1 MAGTTRAVR
10 LTSAGLVLGVASVA
24 MLVLAY
30 AFGYPAFASIGLAGI
45 IVLASVVPLAARH
58 SPVEI
63 GREIYPVRVT
73 RGEIA
78 VGLLTVRNGSTAW
91 GQRLS
96 ALERLGGRD
105 IPVRI
110 GRLPPRG
117 AVEIRYPLPT
127 GRRGVIEVG
136 PLRWDRTDPLGLIG
150 RRSALPGTATL
161 HVHPAVHRFPLGAA
175 ARNVH
180 GDQVRTD
187 LAPEGSVTFHTLREY
202 VPGDDLRRIH
212 WRASAHRDVLMVRQ
226 FIDVTPPRSTV
237 LLITDAELYASP
249 DDFEEAV
256 DVAASATI
264 GAIRSG
270 EAVALWTTGGL
281 RLTGNGGPE
290 DAMTFL
296 DRLATVG
303 WDPTP
308 RDKRA
313 GTGLRGTLD
322 RLEHAD
328 RGGTLVI
335 AGGRPEMGELG
346 ALSTIARHFGLA
358 VLARIGPAQERG
370 PGSGLTVIDAPT
382 AAEVCE
388 RWARLAPTL
397 SRGGAR

>member
-1 MAGTTRAVR
+1 MAGSSEFPGAGAGHDIGARSGGNTGVSGASGAEPSGTGTGTAATAAAATAAAPTAAATATATATAATGAGPATAAVSTDDNATPADAATTRSIR
-10 LTSAGLVLGVASVA
+10 LTPAGLTLGIASVA
-24 MLVLAY
+24 FLVLAY
-30 AFGYPAFASIGLAGI
+30 AFGYPAFASIGLAGLV
-45 IVLASVVPLAARH
+45 VLAFVVPLAARH
-58 SPVEI
+58 APVEI

-73 RGEIA
+73 RGEVA

-96 ALERLGGRD
+96 ALERLGDRD

-110 GRLPPRG
+110 GQLPPRG

-127 GRRGVIEVG
+127 HRRGVIEVG

-175 ARNVH
+175 ARNAH
-180 GDQVRTD
+180 GDQARTD
-187 LAPEGSVTFHTLREY
+187 LAPEGSLTFHTLRDY

-256 DVAASATI
+256 DVAASAAV

-290 DAMTFL
+290 DAMLFL
-296 DRLATVG
+296 DRLSTVG
-303 WDPTP
+303 WDAT
-308 RDKRA
+308 
-313 GTGLRGTLD
+313 
-322 RLEHAD
+322 
-328 RGGTLVI
+328 
-335 AGGRPEMGELG
+335 
-346 ALSTIARHFGLA
+346 AR
-358 VLARIGPAQERG
+358 
-370 PGSGLTVIDAPT
+370 
-382 AAEVCE
+382 
-388 RWARLAPTL
+388 
-397 SRGGAR
+397 